1 MKTLETDVVI
11 IGGGATGAGV
21 LRDCS
26 LRGIR
31 AILIEKDDI
40 ATGATG
46 RNHGLLH
53 SGGRYAVT
61 DAHSAKE
68 CIQENKILKKVARH
82 CIEETGGLFIT
93 LPEDDVSFQKTFIEA
108 CNTSGIETELL
119 SSQQAL
125 KLEPNVNPRLL
136 GAVKVPD
143 GTIDP
148 FRLTASNI
156 LDAEEHGGQLLNYT
170 RVQGLIVENGRVC
183 GIHATHIKTGERIAV
198 RAQQVVNAAG
208 IWGQQIAEYADLSIH
223 MIPSKGSLLIMD
235 YRINSMV
242 LNRCRKPAD
251 ADILVPGDTISL
263 IGTTSQKIPYGEI
276 DNLKID
282 PEEVDIL
289 IREGEKLAP
298 VMSRSRILRAY
309 AGVRPLVALG
319 DSTGRNIS
327 RGIVLM
333 DHADNDGLPGLVT
346 ITGGKLMTYR
356 LMAEKATDAVAKHLG
371 NSTPCCTAEVPLP
384 GACGEQADIQTP
396 TLSAPVS
403 VSAKYRHGER
413 AAMFLSENE
422 EKNAIVCEC
431 EMVTRG
437 EIEYAVE
444 KLNAPDLVDLRRRT
458 RLGMGPCQG
467 ELCAC
472 RAAGIIQDLIP
483 TEPQQPLNSIGEFL
497 EERWK
502 GNQPV
507 LWGDAL
513 REAEF
518 SHWIYESLLGYSSL
532 QKATEPLDINLAQP
546 AITQSPV
553 KEKPAA

>member
-1 MKTLETDVVI
+1 MA
-11 IGGGATGAGV
+11 ATGAGV

-333 DHADNDGLPGLVT
+333 DHADSDGLPGLVT

-371 NSTPCCTAEVPLP
+371 NTIPCCTAEVPLP

-422 EKNAIVCEC
+422 ERNAIVCEC

-472 RAAGIIQDLIP
+472 RAAGIIQDLTP

-532 QKATEPLDINLAQP
+532 QKAIEPLDISLAQP
-546 AITQSPV
+546 AITESPV